1 MIDVRRARV
10 RLAPRRRGVHL
21 VTGELLERID
31 LDGLGIGML
40 HCYVRHTSAALTLN
54 ENASPDVRSDLAAWL
69 DRTVPDGAPY
79 FAHTLEGADD
89 MPAHV
94 KASLMGAGVL
104 MPVADGRPLF
114 GAWQGIYLCEFR
126 DDAGPREIVL
136 TAWGQGQA
144 VG

>member
-10 RLAPRRRGVHL
+10 RLTPRRRGMHL

-31 LDGLGIGML
+31 LEGLGVGML
-40 HCYVRHTSAALTLN
+40 HCFVRHTSAALTLN
-54 ENASPDVRSDLAAWL
+54 ENVSPDVRSDMAAWL
-69 DRTVPDGAPY
+69 DRAMPDGAPY

-94 KASLMGAGVL
+94 KASLVGAAVL
-104 MPVADGRPLF
+104 VPVADGRPLL
-114 GAWQGIYLCEFR
+114 GTWQGIYLCEFR

-136 TAWGQGQA
+136 TAWGEGEA
-144 VG
+144 LG

>member
-1 MIDVRRARV
+1 M
-10 RLAPRRRGVHL
+10 HL

-31 LDGLGIGML
+31 LAGIEVGML
-40 HCYVRHTSAALTLN
+40 HCFLRHTSAALTLN
-54 ENASPDVRSDLAAWL
+54 ENASPEVRGDLAAWL

-94 KASLMGAGVL
+94 KASLMGAGILVPL
-104 MPVADGRPLF
+104 AAGRPLL
-114 GAWQGIYLCEFR
+114 GTWQGIYLCEFR
-126 DDAGPREIVL
+126 DAAASREIVL
-136 TAWGQGQA
+136 TAWGSAPA

>member
-10 RLAPRRRGVHL
+10 RLTPRRRGMHL

-31 LDGLGIGML
+31 LEGLGVGML
-40 HCYVRHTSAALTLN
+40 HCFVRHTSAALTLN
-54 ENASPDVRSDLAAWL
+54 ENVSPDVRSDMAAWL
-69 DRTVPDGAPY
+69 DRAIPDGAPY

-94 KASLMGAGVL
+94 KASLVGAAVL
-104 MPVADGRPLF
+104 VPVADGRPLL
-114 GAWQGIYLCEFR
+114 GTWQGIYLCEFR

-136 TAWGQGQA
+136 TAWGEGEA
-144 VG
+144 LG